1 MLVLEARM
9 PVAAVLLLLCC
20 LNCTSR
26 RKPVLQ
32 GRTAG
37 VHGAAAR
44 ACAAAAA
51 AAAAAAV
58 ELMLSLPVLLGF
70 QIDSQHCRSQ
80 SCNVCF
86 DRPLQ
91 LKLHGDDNI
100 SDTTVLGAA
109 DCTAMMSSDE
119 QQQQYDHKRV
129 LISGERALIVA
140 TR

>member
-1 MLVLEARM
+1 MLVLEANM

-20 LNCTSR
+20 LNCASR

-44 ACAAAAA
+44 ACAAA

-86 DRPLQ
+86 DRPLK

-100 SDTTVLGAA
+100 SDTTVLGAT
-109 DCTAMMSSDE
+109 DCPAMMSSDE